1 MRNLPRAIKA
11 FAPWQKIAVAVLVS
25 LIVLTWLAVCLV
37 LTGYLGP

>member
-1 MRNLPRAIKA
+1 MKKLFQAIRQLA
-11 FAPWQKIAVAVLVS
+11 MWQKAVAGAMLV